1 MKRVTR
7 DFITL
12 FNKFWY
18 RDFPLAETHKDTG
31 SRAEWTTHI
40 GICVR
45 ASADLMGY
53 FTHFEQG
60 NRTDAVIRDNRRHDI
75 AHIEWEWKAAHKD
88 DVNEIRKLRVA
99 RDSAQFSAFISYSR
113 HDQHAKNLA
122 AIKKQWGK
130 DDYPLLVIL
139 ATYEYRN
146 RARWLDELQT
156 YHLQRGTLR
165 RVRAQ
170 PANPWQV
177 PGSRWQSRSAVG

>member
-1 MKRVTR
+1 VRSVTR

-45 ASADLMGY
+45 ACADLMGY

-60 NRTDAVIRDNRRHDI
+60 NRTDAVIRDNTGRDI
-75 AHIEWEWKAAHKD
+75 AHIEWEWTNAFRD
-88 DVNEIRKLRVA
+88 DVNEIRKLRDA
-99 RDSAQFSAFISYSR
+99 RDSAKFSAFISYSKDEY
-113 HDQHAKNLA
+113 HEKNLA
-122 AIKKQWGK
+122 TIRRQWGHGG
-130 DDYPLLVIL
+130 YPLVVIL
-139 ATYEYRN
+139 ATYEYRSK
-146 RARWLDELQT
+146 ARWLRELQT
-156 YHLQRGTLR
+156 YHLQRGLLR
-165 RVRAQ
+165 LVRAQ

-177 PGSRWQSRSAVG
+177 EGSRWQSLRAQ